1 MNWKIGHGKWFTIAK
16 LFLFLQ
22 FYKPKFDCNFKKL
35 KIQETKL
42 YVWNIIF
49 ACFINL
55 NKMPLKIEIHE
66 LLFAQQA

>member
-1 MNWKIGHGKWFTIAK
+1 MPFRKGLYVLH
-16 LFLFLQ
+16 
-22 FYKPKFDCNFKKL
+22 NFKKL

-55 NKMPLKIEIHE
+55 NKMPLKIEIQE